1 MSPAPAQRSSHSA
14 VPLAS
19 RGKMVMVGSGVGSWG
34 RGKGAVLGCTRGLWG
49 PLIPA
54 RASGQC
60 NGCKEEGAIWSDAVG
75 HSGTRRQKKK
85 REQEGLPGGPEGKT
99 PCSQCR
105 GLGFYPWSGN

>member
-1 MSPAPAQRSSHSA
+1 
-14 VPLAS
+14 
-19 RGKMVMVGSGVGSWG
+19 MVGSGVGSWG

-60 NGCKEEGAIWSDAVG
+60 NGCKEEGAIWSDTVG

-85 REQEGLPGGPEGKT
+85 GNRKDFLVVQRVRLHAPNAGGRGSIPGQGTRSHIHPGD
-99 PCSQCR
+99 
-105 GLGFYPWSGN
+105 